1 MKRSGETFEAT
12 EIEVLES
19 WEAIRLRP
27 ALYLGPLDNPQVP
40 VELVADTLC
49 EARAAHM
56 RGQASHIQI
65 NAFPRGVGGIA
76 SDRIQVIDDGPGWP
90 VDIHPKYGKR
100 APEFLLTQLAGCREF
115 KEVGARQFCNSGIV
129 VVNALCSSF
138 EFTTWRDGRAWSQRY
153 EGGRPVTAFT
163 DNGPAEGV
171 HGTQFFFTL
180 DATLLPLTLPSEDD
194 LNKLA
199 EELRGDGL
207 RVDVSF
213 AR

>member
-19 WEAIRLRP
+19 WEAIRKRP
-27 ALYLGPLDNPQVP
+27 AMYIGPLDNPRVP
-40 VELVADTLC
+40 TELVIDTLC
-49 EARAAHM
+49 EARAAHR
-56 RGQASHIQI
+56 RGKATHIQI
-65 NAFPRGVGGIA
+65 NVFPKGVGGLS

-90 VDIHPKYGKR
+90 VHVHPKYGKH
-100 APEFLLTQLAGCREF
+100 APELLLTQLAGCREF
-115 KEVGARQFCNSGIV
+115 KEVGDKQFCNAGIV

-138 EFTTWRDGRAWSQRY
+138 EFTTWRDDRAWSQRY
-153 EGGRPVTAFT
+153 EGGRPVTEFT

-180 DATLLPLTLPSEDD
+180 DASLLPNTLPTEAD
-194 LNKLA
+194 LEALA
-199 EELRGDGL
+199 AELRGDGL

-213 AR
+213 AK

>member
-1 MKRSGETFEAT
+1 MKKHETLMAT
-12 EIEVLES
+12 EIEALET
-19 WEAIRLRP
+19 WEAIRKRP
-27 ALYLGPLDNPQVP
+27 AMYVGPLDNPQLP
-40 VELVADTLC
+40 LELVTDTLC
-49 EARAAHM
+49 EARAAHR
-56 RGQASHIQI
+56 RGQATHIQI
-65 NAFPRGVGGIA
+65 NAFPKGVGGLS

-90 VDIHPKYGKR
+90 VDLHPKLGKR
-100 APEFLLTQLAGCREF
+100 MAERLLTDIFGCRDF
-115 KEVGARQFCNSGIV
+115 KEEGAKSFCNSGIV

-163 DNGPAEGV
+163 DNGDAEGV

-180 DATLLPLTLPSEDD
+180 DATLLPVTLPSEDD